1 MLLNIGTGSN
11 PQTETIAGTKNT
23 PSRFRYFSLLR
34 NAVRKWDDGR
44 DVPSDFRR
52 MVAIG
57 NQPMDYHRLD
67 VQEGLQHIRMDEWK
81 KDGSTLL
88 EIERY
93 TRLYLSSAEA
103 QTILEIAAK
112 QLVDARKERE
122 YLWSEDK
129 KAVIT

>member
-23 PSRFRYFSLLR
+23 PSHFRYFRLLR
-34 NAVRKWDDGR
+34 NAVRRWKDGR
-44 DVPSDFRR
+44 DVSSDFRR

-57 NQPMDYHRLD
+57 NQPMDFYRLD
-67 VQEGLQHIRMDEWK
+67 VLEGLQHIRKDEWK

-88 EIERY
+88 EIESY
-93 TRLYLSSAEA
+93 TRIYLSSAEA
-103 QTILEIAAK
+103 QTILDIAAK